1 MRSGFPDARIGAN
14 GLSAVHNI
22 RQFIEF
28 QEFAESGGIDVNSWR
43 AALQIAADLTTICH
57 QHAAERHAGM
67 RRW

>member
-1 MRSGFPDARIGAN
+1 MRKGFSDACIVAN

-28 QEFAESGGIDVNSWR
+28 QEFAESGVDVQSWR
-43 AALQIAADLTTICH
+43 AALQIAADLNTVYR
-57 QHAAERHAGM
+57 QHAAERLTGA